1 MTSLLLIATLY
12 LPVYSPKSD
21 SQLHVAAMDTNTM
34 AVSQSWTFPASYT
47 GHRSVCYLPGA
58 TSDMSFAAWTGGDN
72 YDPHTD
78 PFGVSTGYVYPT
90 VELTRLSPIT
100 PRFDVWK
107 AGTMRV
113 AATNILEGGGSLG
126 SVPTRVRVVRWK
138 LDDTPIYD
146 MAVEPRVIFD
156 KVMDPRA
163 ATTLTEADFLDADTH
178 DLDWDN
184 FYREVAQSLGV
195 RGGNY
200 RVVKADYLVIVGDGD
215 VTSWLSSYDTNKVAV
230 ASKQVITRRFGENR
244 VTPKPVSPGSVSP
257 TSSGMGIVSTASPT
271 FAWTIDSPDSEAYT
285 AFRIVVTNE
294 DTQAF
299 YDTGI
304 KRMPPRDMSG
314 VYSWVVPA
322 DTNLWQA
329 SSAFAGRTNSWIVQA
344 YNSKFRTD
352 ATNAVRTL
360 FYIPATSTTP

>member
-47 GHRSVCYLPGA
+47 GHRSVCCLPGA

-72 YDPHTD
+72 YNPHTD
-78 PFGVSTGYVYPT
+78 PFGVSTGYVYPA

-113 AATNILEGGGSLG
+113 ATTNILEGGDSLDD
-126 SVPTRVRVVRWK
+126 STPTRVRVVRWK
-138 LDDTPIYD
+138 LDDRPIYN
-146 MAVEPRVIFD
+146 MAIEPRVVFD
-156 KVMDPRA
+156 KIMDPFV
-163 ATTLTEADFLDADTH
+163 ATTLTEADFLNANTY
-178 DLDWDN
+178 DLDWDE
-184 FYREVAQSLGV
+184 FYREVV
-195 RGGNY
+195 RSIAVRSGGY

-215 VTSWLSSYDTNKVAV
+215 VVSWINGFDTNKVAV

-244 VTPKPVSPGSVSP
+244 VLPAPSDLGEVNAVN
-257 TSSGMGIVSTASPT
+257 PT
-271 FAWTIDSPDSEAYT
+271 FKWTVDCPDSEAYT
-285 AFRIVVTNE
+285 AFRVVVTNE

-314 VYSWVVPA
+314 VYSWVAPA